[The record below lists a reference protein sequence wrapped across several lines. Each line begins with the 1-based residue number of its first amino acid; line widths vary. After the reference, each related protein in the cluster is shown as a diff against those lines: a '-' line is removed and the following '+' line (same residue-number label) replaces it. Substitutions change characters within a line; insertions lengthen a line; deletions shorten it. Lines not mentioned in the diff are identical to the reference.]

1 MIQNLSDNA
10 TAVYYYLKARTK
22 RNGECCPSV
31 KKISKDLNISKS
43 TAFRAIKELETD
55 GLLTRENR
63 HQKHGGQCSNLY
75 RMGDDK
81 HV

>member
-1 MIQNLSDNA
+1 MIKNLSDNA
-10 TAVYYYLKARTK
+10 TAVYYYLKTRTK

-31 KKISKDLNISKS
+31 RKIAKDLNISRN
-43 TAFRAIKELETD
+43 TAFRVIKELEIA
-55 GLLTRENR
+55 GLLIRENR

>member
-1 MIQNLSDNA
+1 MIKNLSSNA
-10 TAVYYYLKARTK
+10 TAVYYYLKAKTK
-22 RNGECCPSV
+22 RNDKCCPSV
-31 KKISKDLNISKS
+31 RKIAKDLNISRN
-43 TAFRAIKELETD
+43 TAFRVIKELETD

>member
-1 MIQNLSDNA
+1 MIKNLSDNA
-10 TAVYYYLKARTK
+10 TAVYYYLKTRTK

-31 KKISKDLNISKS
+31 RKIAKDLNISRN
-43 TAFRAIKELETD
+43 TAFRVIKELEIA